1 MNSIDLNGVWEF
13 QPDWHSPRISQL
25 PGGLLQKDE
34 WLPASVPGTLH
45 TDLLAAEKIPD
56 PFYRDNE
63 WQVQWV
69 AEIGWRYRRTFHVP
83 ADFLS
88 RTAIQFAADG
98 LDTFAAIFIN
108 GRQAAETANM
118 FVPHRFEVKP
128 LLRPGENEI
137 EIRFDSPMQRAQE
150 LEARYGKLPVALE
163 SYRVY
168 ARKAQYSF
176 SWDWGPKLAT
186 SGIWRSIRLEGHQHL
201 RIQNLFAEVHLD
213 HDLQRARVLAK
224 IAVEKFTASPVEF
237 VVEISGPNFR
247 VSKQAST
254 SETNLV
260 EEFSIDQPHL
270 WWPTGYGEQL
280 LYELKVR
287 ARVDGETED
296 EQTTRFGIR
305 RLELVREP
313 DAGGESFLFR
323 LNNVPI
329 FCKGADWIP
338 ADSFIP
344 RIANEKYRALL
355 SMAREANMNMLRI
368 WGGGIYEQ
376 KIFYDLC
383 DELGILVWQDFMFAC
398 GGYPDYPE
406 FTDNVRR
413 EIATV
418 VKQLRNHPCVVL
430 WCGNNENE
438 WIWKM
443 ETRRSYR
450 EMPGVSLFEKII
462 PEICAEHDPTRPYWQ
477 SSPFGGNDPNSE
489 SEGDRHQWNIWS
501 NWVDPAAVAKDR
513 GRFLSEFG
521 FQAPATLSTWE
532 KFLTPEDLQPQ
543 SAVFEHHNKQVE
555 GSERLFRFLAGF
567 VSMPHDFE
575 DFVFKTQVVQA
586 EALKTMV
593 EHWRREKFHTAG
605 ALFWQLN
612 DCWPV
617 SSWAVIDSELQPKA
631 AYWYAR
637 RFFAPLLVSFKPAGK
652 FIEVWATNDAL
663 VTIAAEFEFEV
674 LSFAGEVSWAR
685 HERVLI
691 PANLSLRL
699 AAPAFAELL
708 QIDPRRQY
716 LRARLRQNGHVVA
729 ENRHF
734 FCRYKHL
741 QLPPPHLAWQLK
753 KTDEQNWE
761 VQVKSDCFVKALA
774 LPEPPA
780 GATLTENYFDLDA
793 DCEMVIALKDLPA
806 TQMLAADSLGWR
818 WLS

>member
-1 MNSIDLNGVWEF
+1 MDTVDLNGAWEF

-25 PGGLLQKDE
+25 PDGLFKKDE
-34 WLPASVPGTLH
+34 WLPASVPGTIH
-45 TDLLAAEKIPD
+45 TDLLAMEKIPD
-56 PFYRDNE
+56 PFHRDNE

-83 ADFLS
+83 AEFLANA
-88 RTAIQFAADG
+88 AIQLVAEG
-98 LDTFAAIFIN
+98 LDTFAAILLN
-108 GRQAAETANM
+108 GRQVAETANM
-118 FVPHRFEVKP
+118 FIPHRFEVKP
-128 LLRPGENEI
+128 LLRAGENAI

-150 LEARYGKLPVALE
+150 LETRYGKLPVALE

-186 SGIWRSIRLEGHQHL
+186 SGVWRPLRLEGHQHL
-201 RIQNLFAEVHLD
+201 RIDNFFAEVQLV
-213 HDLQRARVLAK
+213 HDLHHARVLAK
-224 IAVEKFTASPVEF
+224 IAVEKFTTSAAEF
-237 VVEISGPNFR
+237 VVEISGPDFHA
-247 VSKQAST
+247 SKPAST
-254 SETNLV
+254 SAANLAV
-260 EEFSIDQPHL
+260 EFSIAQPQL
-270 WWPTGYGEQL
+270 WWPAGYGAQP
-280 LYELKVR
+280 LYELKVG
-287 ARVDGETED
+287 ARVDGEIVA
-296 EQTTRFGIR
+296 EQTARFGIR
-305 RLELVREP
+305 KLELVCEP

-344 RIANEKYRALL
+344 RIANEKYRTLL
-355 SMAREANMNMLRI
+355 NLAREANMNMLRI

-376 KIFYDLC
+376 KIFYALC

-406 FTDNVRR
+406 FADTVRH
-413 EIATV
+413 EVATV
-418 VKQLRNHPCVVL
+418 IKKLRNHPCIVL

-438 WIWKM
+438 WIWNM
-443 ETRRSYR
+443 ETRRPPH

-462 PEICAEHDPTRPYWQ
+462 PEICAEHDPARPYWQ
-477 SSPFGGNDPNSE
+477 SSPFGGEDPNSE
-489 SEGDRHQWNIWS
+489 REGDRHQWNIWS

-521 FQAPATLSTWE
+521 FQAPATLSTWK
-532 KFLTPEDLQPQ
+532 KFLAAEDLQPQ
-543 SAVFEHHNKQVE
+543 STRFEHHNKQVE
-555 GSERLFRFLAGF
+555 GSERLFRFLAGY
-567 VSMPHDFE
+567 VRMPRDFE
-575 DFVFKTQVVQA
+575 DFVFKTQIVQA

-631 AYWYAR
+631 AYWYSR
-637 RFFAPLLVSFKPAGK
+637 RFFAPVLVSFKPAGK
-652 FIEVWATNDAL
+652 FVEIWAANDTLAT
-663 VTIAAEFEFEV
+663 VAAEFELEV
-674 LSFAGEVSWAR
+674 LDFSGEVRWAR
-685 HERVLI
+685 RERVLL
-691 PANLSLRL
+691 PANFSLRL

-708 QIDPRRQY
+708 QLDPRRQY
-716 LRARLRQNGHVVA
+716 LRARLRENGRVLA

-734 FCRYKHL
+734 FCRFKHL
-741 QLPPPHLAWQLK
+741 ELETPRLDWQFK
-753 KTDEQNWE
+753 KIDAHTWQVRIKTDRF
-761 VQVKSDCFVKALA
+761 VKSLA
-774 LPEPPA
+774 LSEPPA
-780 GATLTENYFDLDA
+780 AARLKENYFDLDA
-793 DCEMVIALKDLPA
+793 NHEMSIEVKGLSA
-806 TQMLAADSLGWR
+806 TQSFEAEDLLWK

>member
-1 MNSIDLNGVWEF
+1 MNIIDLNGTWEF

-25 PGGLLQKDE
+25 SDGLFKKDE
-34 WLPASVPGTLH
+34 WLLARVPGTVH
-45 TDLLAAEKIPD
+45 TDLLAAERIPD
-56 PFYRDNE
+56 PFHRDNE

-69 AEIGWRYRRTFHVP
+69 AEIGWRYRRVFHVP
-83 ADFLS
+83 AEFLS
-88 RTAIQFAADG
+88 SAAIQLAADG

-108 GRQAAETANM
+108 GQQVAETENM
-118 FVPHRFEVKP
+118 FLPHRFEVKP

-150 LEARYGKLPVALE
+150 LETRYGKLPVALE

-168 ARKAQYSF
+168 VRKAQYSF

-186 SGIWRSIRLEGHQHL
+186 SGVWRSIRLEGHQHL
-201 RIQNLFAEVHLD
+201 RIDNLFVEVKLD
-213 HDLQRARVLAK
+213 ATLQRASVSTKIEVERFSHFEADFLIEISGQNFHAK
-224 IAVEKFTASPVEF
+224 KQIKSSENNLIGDF
-237 VVEISGPNFR
+237 VVE
-247 VSKQAST
+247 
-254 SETNLV
+254 
-260 EEFSIDQPHL
+260 QPQL
-270 WWPTGYGEQL
+270 WWPNGYGAQP
-280 LYELKVR
+280 LYELNVTASVNGEIVDEHR
-287 ARVDGETED
+287 AR
-296 EQTTRFGIR
+296 FGVR
-305 RLELVREP
+305 RLELRREK
-313 DAGGESFLFR
+313 DAGGESFVFC
-323 LNNVPI
+323 LNNVPV
-329 FCKGADWIP
+329 FCKGANWIP
-338 ADSFIP
+338 ADSFVP
-344 RIANEKYRALL
+344 RVSDEKYRALL
-355 SMAREANMNMLRI
+355 TMARDAHTNMLRI

-406 FTDNVRR
+406 FADDVRH
-413 EIATV
+413 EVATV
-418 VKQLRNHPCVVL
+418 IQQLRNHPCLVL

-438 WIWKM
+438 WIWNM

-462 PEICAEHDPTRPYWQ
+462 PEICAEHDPSRPYWQ
-477 SSPFGGNDPNSE
+477 SSPFGGEDPNSE
-489 SEGDRHQWNIWS
+489 YEGDRHQWNIWS

-521 FQAPATLSTWE
+521 FQAPATLSTWK

-543 SAVFEHHNKQVE
+543 GAVFEHHNKQVE
-555 GSERLFRFLAGF
+555 GSERLYRFLAGH
-567 VSMPHDFE
+567 VKMPHDFD
-575 DFVFKTQVVQA
+575 DFIYKTQIVQA

-652 FIEVWATNDAL
+652 FVEVWVTNDAL

-674 LSFAGEVSWAR
+674 LNFAGEVSWAR
-685 HERVLI
+685 RERVLI

-699 AAPAFAELL
+699 AAPAFAEFL
-708 QIDPRRQY
+708 QIDPHRHY
-716 LRARLRQNGHVVA
+716 LRARLRQDGRVLA

-753 KTDEQNWE
+753 KTDGPTWE
-761 VQVKSDCFVKALA
+761 VQVKSDRFVKALA